1 MENGVKQKQVRP
13 LQAIMVLQFLQRAVL
28 ILLFI
33 FKRNKV
39 WLKGQKMKFLLILIP
54 REELIQ
60 IINRVIII
68 RFKQQLIFKL
78 NHLKFHH
85 STSQTPQIKTQ
96 TQVKHRNLFNLHQL
110 NFSLVAAET
119 VKPMNVIECI
129 LPLK

>member
-1 MENGVKQKQVRP
+1 MENGVKRKQVQP
-13 LQAIMVLQFLQRAVL
+13 LQVIMVLQFLPRVVL
-28 ILLFI
+28 ILLFTS
-33 FKRNKV
+33 KRNKV
-39 WLKGQKMKFLLILIP
+39 QLNGQKMKILLILIL
-54 REELIQ
+54 REELIP
-60 IINRVIII
+60 IINQVIII

-119 VKPMNVIECI
+119 VKPMNAIECI

>member
-1 MENGVKQKQVRP
+1 MENGVKQKQVQP

-85 STSQTPQIKTQ
+85 NTSQTPQIKTQ